1 MTKKVEVPE
10 YVLDN
15 IIRHLERVIEFG
27 QPRISTS
34 RATEAFRLARQ
45 DVAKLKRLKNQLK

>member
-10 YVLDN
+10 YVIEN
-15 IIRHLERVIEFG
+15 IIRHLERMIKFG
-27 QPRISTS
+27 QPRINTS